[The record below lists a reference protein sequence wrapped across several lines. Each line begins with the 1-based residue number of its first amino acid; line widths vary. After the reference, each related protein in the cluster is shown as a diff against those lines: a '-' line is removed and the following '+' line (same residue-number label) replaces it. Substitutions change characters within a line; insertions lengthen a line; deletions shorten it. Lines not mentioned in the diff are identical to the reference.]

1 MDIPTKAIHNT
12 AHFSDC
18 GLYRY
23 NLIRRFAQGNGII
36 NFIMLNPS
44 TANEEF
50 NDPTV
55 ARCEQRAING
65 GYEKMI
71 VTNIFAYRATDPQD
85 MISQEDP
92 IGELNDFSIINEA
105 KKADLVVCAWG
116 EISKHMKRGEKVRK
130 LLLINNIKAN
140 ALKINKS
147 GEPAH
152 PLYLSMSLEP
162 VRYDLQNKIS
172 IKKEKITL

>member
-1 MDIPTKAIHNT
+1 MVDIPTKAIHSV

-18 GLYRY
+18 KQYRY
-23 NLIRRFAQGNGII
+23 NLIRSFQEGSGII

-55 ARCEQRAING
+55 ARCEQRALDY
-65 GYEKMI
+65 GYAKMI
-71 VTNIFAYRATDPQD
+71 VTNVFAYRATDPKVMQAAN
-85 MISQEDP
+85 DP
-92 IGELNDFSIINEA
+92 VGSLNDTAIINEA
-105 KKADLVVCAWG
+105 QKSDMVVCAWG
-116 EISKHMKRGEKVRK
+116 EIAKYKKRSDRVRDI
-130 LLLINNIKAN
+130 LDEHRIKTF

-152 PLYLSMSLEP
+152 PLYLSFKLKP
-162 VRYDLQNKIS
+162 VAYNINQNES
-172 IKKEKITL
+172 VLVNG